1 MNPPSN
7 VRSEADYE
15 TRKSI
20 RAGRADAGI
29 TRREALRRLA
39 IGAASAWA
47 FPAIVRA
54 RDGGP
59 SANDRLNLAFIGV
72 GGKGEEP
79 SLSLNANNYVAF
91 CDVDPNR
98 AAKAYLQFPSVPQFK
113 DFRVMFDQLGRS
125 IDAVVI
131 STPDHAHYTAGMLAM
146 AHGKHI
152 YLEKPL
158 APTIWETRQLHAM
171 ANKSKVV
178 TQMGIQ
184 GHSFTGLRVLK
195 EWIDAGAVGDIT
207 EVYLWT
213 DRLNLQR
220 WSGSQSDAPA
230 EPVPDGFPMDL
241 WLSGRRP
248 RAYSSRYVP
257 QAWRSWWD
265 FGSGAIGDIAVH
277 MMDVVEYT
285 LGVGFPSRV
294 TDDSPHRGGPTV
306 PRCSDTIYEYPA
318 RGPRPAVK
326 LHWSNGYKGDVLN
339 KPASVPYVPAE
350 LIAKETNVIAFVG
363 TRGTILVPD
372 MRASSRPQIFPVELE
387 KEFSVHLPAATLPRL
402 KGSHFDDWFR
412 AIREGGKAGAG
423 FDYSAPLTEAVLLGT
438 LAQRTGKTIRWDRE
452 KMSALDVP
460 EADALLKP
468 ELSPEWIIS
477 V

>member
-1 MNPPSN
+1 MPLHS
-7 VRSEADYE
+7 
-15 TRKSI
+15 
-20 RAGRADAGI
+20 I

-39 IGAASAWA
+39 LGAAGALA

-54 RDGGP
+54 RDGGAT
-59 SANDRLNLAFIGV
+59 ANDRINLAFIGV

-79 SLSLNANNYVAF
+79 ALGLGAQNYVAF
-91 CDVDPNR
+91 CDVDPTR
-98 AAKAYLQFPSVPQFK
+98 AAKAYLQFPSVPQFE
-113 DFRVMFDQLGRS
+113 DFRVMFDQLGKQ

-171 ANKSKVV
+171 AKKSRVV

-184 GHSFTGLRVLK
+184 GHALTGLRVLK
-195 EWIDAGAVGDIT
+195 EWLDAGAIGDVS

-220 WSGSQSDAPA
+220 WSGLQTDAPA
-230 EPVPDGFPMDL
+230 EPRPEGFPWEL

-248 RAYSSRYVP
+248 RGFSSRYVP

-285 LGVGFPSRV
+285 LGVGFPTRV
-294 TDDSPHRGGPTV
+294 TDESPHRGGPTV
-306 PRCSDTIYEYPA
+306 PRWSDTIYEYPA
-318 RGPRPAVK
+318 RGSRPAVK
-326 LHWSNGYKGDVLN
+326 LHWSNGHKGEVLN
-339 KPASVPYVPAE
+339 KPAVPGLSV
-350 LIAKETNVIAFVG
+350 ETVAGVESGIAFVG

-372 MRASSRPQIFPVELE
+372 MRATSRPQIFPVELE
-387 KEFSVHLPAATLPRL
+387 KEFVAHLPPATLPRP
-402 KGSHFDDWFR
+402 KGGHFDDWFR
-412 AIREGGKAGAG
+412 AIKEGGKAGAD

-438 LAQRTGKTIRWDRE
+438 LAQRTGRPIIWDRS

-468 ELSPEWIIS
+468 ELAPAWLIT

>member
-1 MNPPSN
+1 MSP
-7 VRSEADYE
+7 A
-15 TRKSI
+15 
-20 RAGRADAGI
+20 AI
-29 TRREALRRLA
+29 TRREALRRVA
-39 IGAASAWA
+39 VGAACAWA
-47 FPAIVRA
+47 FPAIVR
-54 RDGGP
+54 GG
-59 SANDRLNLAFIGV
+59 SAANERLNFAFIGV

-79 SLSLNANNYVAF
+79 ALGLGAHNYVAF

-113 DFRVMFDQLGRS
+113 DFRVMFDRLGHQ

-131 STPDHAHYTAGMLAM
+131 STPDHAHYPTAM
-146 AHGKHI
+146 AAMQLGKHI

-171 ANKSKVV
+171 AKKSKVV

-184 GHSFTGLRVLK
+184 GHTFTGLRVLK
-195 EWIDAGAVGDIT
+195 EWIDAGAVGEIS

-220 WSGSQSDAPA
+220 WSSLQTDAPA
-230 EPVPDGFPMDL
+230 EPMPDGFPWEV

-248 RAYSSRYVP
+248 RDYSSRYVP

-277 MMDVVEYT
+277 MMDVVEFT

-294 TDDSPHRGGPTV
+294 TDESPHRGGPTV
-306 PRCSDTIYEYPA
+306 PRWSNSLYEFPA
-318 RGPRPAVK
+318 RRSRPPVK
-326 LHWSNGYKGDVLN
+326 VRWSNGHLEGEVRLN
-339 KPASVPYVPAE
+339 KPVVPHLSADLVAATE
-350 LIAKETNVIAFVG
+350 SGMAFVG
-363 TRGTILVPD
+363 SRGTVFMPD
-372 MRASSRPQIFPVELE
+372 MRASSRPQIFPMELE
-387 KEFSVHLPAATLPRL
+387 KDFTAHLPPATLPRP
-402 KGSHFDDWFR
+402 KGGHFDDWIR
-412 AIREGGKAGAG
+412 GIREGGRAGAD

-438 LAQRTGKTIRWDRE
+438 LAQRTGRPIVWDRE

-460 EADALLKP
+460 EADVLLKP
-468 ELSPEWIIS
+468 ELAPAWRFN

>member
-1 MNPPSN
+1 MPPLP
-7 VRSEADYE
+7 
-15 TRKSI
+15 
-20 RAGRADAGI
+20 I

-39 IGAASAWA
+39 LGAAGVLA

-59 SANDRLNLAFIGV
+59 AANDRLNLAFIGV

-79 SLSLNANNYVAF
+79 ALGLSAHNYVAF

-98 AAKAYLQFPSVPQFK
+98 AAKAYLKFPSVPQFL
-113 DFRVMFDQLGRS
+113 DFRVMFDRLGS
-125 IDAVVI
+125 QIDAVVI
-131 STPDHAHYTAGMLAM
+131 STPDHAHFPTGMTAMQL
-146 AHGKHI
+146 GKHL

-171 ANKSKVV
+171 AKKSRVV

-207 EVYLWT
+207 EVFLWT

-220 WSGSQSDAPA
+220 WSGLQTDAPA
-230 EPVPDGFPMDL
+230 EPIPDGFPWDV

-248 RAYSSRYVP
+248 RGYSSRYVP

-294 TDDSPHRGGPTV
+294 TDESSHRGGPTV
-306 PRCSDTIYEYPA
+306 PRWSYTVYEYPA
-318 RGPRPAVK
+318 RGPRPPVK
-326 LHWSNGYKGDVLN
+326 LHWNNGYKGEVLN
-339 KPASVPYVPAE
+339 KPTTVPHVPAE
-350 LIAKETNVIAFVG
+350 LIAKETNVIAFAG

-387 KEFSVHLPAATLPRL
+387 KEFSKNLPLATLPRL
-402 KGSHFDDWFR
+402 KGGHFDDWIR
-412 AIREGGKAGAG
+412 AIREGGRAGAD

-438 LAQRTGKTIRWDRE
+438 LAQRTGRPIVWDRAA
-452 KMSALDVP
+452 MSALDVP
-460 EADALLKP
+460 EANALLKP
-468 ELSPEWIIS
+468 ELAPQWHLN

>member
-1 MNPPSN
+1 MPS
-7 VRSEADYE
+7 SP
-15 TRKSI
+15 
-20 RAGRADAGI
+20 I
-29 TRREALRRLA
+29 TRREAVRRLA
-39 IGAASAWA
+39 LGAASALA

-54 RDGGP
+54 QAGGP
-59 SANDRLNLAFIGV
+59 AANDRLNLAFIGV

-79 SLSLNANNYVAF
+79 ALSLHAHNYVAF
-91 CDVDPNR
+91 CDVDPPR
-98 AAKAYLQFPSVPQFK
+98 AAKAYQKFPTVPQFK
-113 DFRVMFDQLGRS
+113 DFRVMFDRLGGK

-131 STPDHAHYTAGMLAM
+131 STPDHAHYTTGMVAM
-146 AHGKHI
+146 QLGKHVYI
-152 YLEKPL
+152 EKPL

-171 ANKSKVV
+171 AKKSRVV

-184 GHSFTGLRVLK
+184 GHSLTGLRVLK
-195 EWIDAGAVGDIT
+195 EWIDAGAVGEIS

-220 WSGSQSDAPA
+220 WSGLQTDAPA
-230 EPVPDGFPMDL
+230 EPMPAGFPFDL

-248 RAYSSRYVP
+248 RAFSSHYVP

-277 MMDVVEYT
+277 MMDVVEFV
-285 LGVGFPSRV
+285 LDVGFPTRV

-318 RGPRPAVK
+318 RGTKPAVQ

-339 KPASVPYVPAE
+339 KPAAVPHVPAE

-372 MRASSRPQIFPVELE
+372 MRASSRPQIFPRELE
-387 KEFSVHLPAATLPRL
+387 QEFTAHLPPATLPRL
-402 KGSHFDDWFR
+402 KGSHFEDWFR
-412 AIREGGKAGAG
+412 AIREGGRAGAD

-438 LAQRTGKTIRWDRE
+438 LAQRTGRPIVWDRA

-468 ELSPEWIIS
+468 ALSPEWLIN

>member
-1 MNPPSN
+1 MPHHHRQITS
-7 VRSEADYE
+7 
-15 TRKSI
+15 TRPASI
-20 RAGRADAGI
+20 S
-29 TRREALRRLA
+29 RREALRRLA
-39 IGAASAWA
+39 LGAASAWA

-59 SANDRLNLAFIGV
+59 SANSRINLAFVGV
-72 GGKGEEP
+72 GGKGREP
-79 SLSLNANNYVAF
+79 ALSLSANNYVAF

-98 AAKAYLQFPSVPQFK
+98 AVDAYKQFPNVPQFK
-113 DFRVMFDQLGRS
+113 DFRAMFDRLGHE

-131 STPDHAHYTAGMLAM
+131 STPDHAHYTTGMVAM
-146 AHGKHI
+146 QLGKHVYI
-152 YLEKPL
+152 EKPL

-171 ANKSKVV
+171 AKKSRVV

-184 GHSFTGLRVLK
+184 GHSFSGLRVLK
-195 EWIDAGAVGDIT
+195 EWIDAGAVGEIS

-220 WSGSQSDAPA
+220 WSGLQTDAPA
-230 EPVPDGFPMDL
+230 EPMPAGYPWEV

-248 RAYSSRYVP
+248 RPYTSRYVP

-277 MMDVVEYT
+277 MMDVVET
-285 LGVGFPSRV
+285 VLGVGFPTRV
-294 TDDSPHRGGPTV
+294 TDNSPHRGGPTV
-306 PRCSDTIYEYPA
+306 PRCSDTLYEYPA
-318 RGPRPAVK
+318 RGSRPAVK
-326 LHWSNGYKGDVLN
+326 LHWCNGYKGDALN
-339 KPASVPYVPAE
+339 KPAAVPHVPAA

-372 MRASSRPQIFPVELE
+372 MRASSRPQIFPLELE
-387 KEFSVHLPAATLPRL
+387 KEFYTHLPPATIPRL

-412 AIREGGKAGAG
+412 AIRDGGKAGAD

-438 LAQRTGKTIRWDRE
+438 LAQRTGQPIIWNRE

-460 EADALLKP
+460 AVDALLKP
-468 ELSPEWIIS
+468 NLAPEWIIP

>member
-1 MNPPSN
+1 MATS
-7 VRSEADYE
+7 S
-15 TRKSI
+15 S
-20 RAGRADAGI
+20 I

-39 IGAASAWA
+39 LGAAGALA

-54 RDGGP
+54 SEGGP

-79 SLSLNANNYVAF
+79 ALGLGAQNYVAF
-91 CDVDPNR
+91 CDVDPER
-98 AAKAYLQFPSVPQFK
+98 AAKAYQQFPSVPQFK
-113 DFRVMFDQLGRS
+113 DFRVMFDQLGKQ
-125 IDAVVI
+125 IDAVII
-131 STPDHAHYTAGMLAM
+131 STPDHAHYTAGMTAM
-146 AHGKHI
+146 ALGKHI

-171 ANKSKVV
+171 AKKSKVV

-184 GHSFTGLRVLK
+184 GHSLTGLRVLK
-195 EWIDAGAVGDIT
+195 EWLDSGVVGEIT

-220 WSGSQSDAPA
+220 WSALQSDAPA
-230 EPVPDGFPMDL
+230 EPMPAGFPFEL

-265 FGSGAIGDIAVH
+265 FGSGAIGDITVH
-277 MMDVVEYT
+277 MMDVVEFV

-294 TDDSPHRGGPTV
+294 TDESPHRGGPTV
-306 PRCSDTIYEYPA
+306 PRWSNTVYEFPA
-318 RGPRPAVK
+318 RGSRPAVK
-326 LHWSNGYKGDVLN
+326 LHWSNGHREGEVLLN
-339 KPASVPYVPAE
+339 KPAHVPHLSTE
-350 LIAKETNVIAFVG
+350 LINATESGMAFVG
-363 TRGTILVPD
+363 SRGTVFMPD
-372 MRASSRPQIFPVELE
+372 MRATSRPQIFPVALE
-387 KEFSVHLPAATLPRL
+387 KEFMTHVPPATLPRP
-402 KGSHFDDWFR
+402 KGGHFEDWFR
-412 AIREGGKAGAG
+412 AIRENGKAGAD

-438 LAQRTGKTIRWDRE
+438 LAQRTGRPIVWDRA
-452 KMSALDVP
+452 KLSVLDVP
-460 EADALLKP
+460 EADAFLKP
-468 ELSPEWIIS
+468 DIAPEWLIP

>member
-1 MNPPSN
+1 MPPHS
-7 VRSEADYE
+7 
-15 TRKSI
+15 
-20 RAGRADAGI
+20 I

-39 IGAASAWA
+39 LGAAGALA
-47 FPAIVRA
+47 FPAIVRS

-59 SANDRLNLAFIGV
+59 AANDRINLAFIGV

-79 SLSLNANNYVAF
+79 ALGLGAQNYVAF

-98 AAKAYLQFPSVPQFK
+98 AAKAYLQFPSVPQFR
-113 DFRVMFDQLGRS
+113 DFRVMFDQLGKQ
-125 IDAVVI
+125 IDALII
-131 STPDHAHYTAGMLAM
+131 STPDHTHYTAGMLAM

-158 APTIWETRQLHAM
+158 APTIWETRQLLAM
-171 ANKSKVV
+171 AKKSKVV

-184 GHSFTGLRVLK
+184 GHALTGLRVLK
-195 EWIDAGAVGDIT
+195 EWIDAGAIGDIP

-220 WSGSQSDAPA
+220 WSGLQTDAPA
-230 EPVPDGFPMDL
+230 EPMPAGFPWEL

-248 RAYSSRYVP
+248 RSFSSRYVP

-277 MMDVVEYT
+277 MMDVIEYT

-294 TDDSPHRGGPTV
+294 TDESPHRGGPTV
-306 PRCSDTIYEYPA
+306 PRWSDTIYEFPA
-318 RGPRPAVK
+318 RGSRPAVK
-326 LHWSNGYKGDVLN
+326 LHWSNGHRGDSLN
-339 KPASVPYVPAE
+339 KPAVPGLSAE
-350 LIAKETNVIAFVG
+350 TVAGVESGIAFVG

-372 MRASSRPQIFPVELE
+372 MRATGRPQIFPAELE
-387 KEFSVHLPAATLPRL
+387 KEFLAHLPPASLPRP
-402 KGSHFDDWFR
+402 KGGHFDDWFR
-412 AIREGGKAGAG
+412 AITEGGKAGAD

-438 LAQRTGKTIRWDRE
+438 LAQRTGRPIVWDRA

-460 EADALLKP
+460 EAGALLKP
-468 ELSPEWIIS
+468 ELASEWL
-477 V
+477 VPV

>member
-1 MNPPSN
+1 MPAP
-7 VRSEADYE
+7 
-15 TRKSI
+15 I
-20 RAGRADAGI
+20 I
-29 TRREALRRLA
+29 TRREAVRRLA
-39 IGAASAWA
+39 LGAASALA

-54 RDGGP
+54 QAGGP
-59 SANDRLNLAFIGV
+59 AANDRLNLAFIGV
-72 GGKGEEP
+72 GGQGEGGAR
-79 SLSLNANNYVAF
+79 SLHAQNYVAF
-91 CDVDPNR
+91 CDVDPDR
-98 AAKAYLQFPSVPQFK
+98 AGKIYRQFPSVPQFR
-113 DFRVMFDQLGRS
+113 DFRVMFDQLGGK

-131 STPDHAHYTAGMLAM
+131 STPDHAHYATGMVAM
-146 AHGKHI
+146 QLGKHVYI
-152 YLEKPL
+152 EKPL
-158 APTIWETRQLHAM
+158 APTIWETRQLHAL
-171 ANKSKVV
+171 AKKSGVV

-195 EWIDAGAVGDIT
+195 EWIDAGAVGEIN

-220 WSGSQSDAPA
+220 WSGLQTDAPA
-230 EPVPDGFPMDL
+230 EPMPAGFPFDV

-277 MMDVVEYT
+277 MMDVVEFV
-285 LGVGFPSRV
+285 LGVGFPARV
-294 TDDSPHRGGPTV
+294 TDESPHRGGPTV

-318 RGPRPAVK
+318 RGTKPAVR
-326 LHWSNGYKGDVLN
+326 LHWSNGYRGDALN
-339 KPASVPYVPAE
+339 KPAAVPHVPAE
-350 LIAKETNVIAFVG
+350 LIAGETNVIAFVG

-372 MRASSRPQIFPVELE
+372 MRASSRPQIFPRERE
-387 KEFSVHLPAATLPRL
+387 QEFSSHQPPATLPRL
-402 KGSHFDDWFR
+402 KGGHFDDWIR
-412 AIREGGKAGAG
+412 AIREGGKAGAD

-438 LAQRTGKTIRWDRE
+438 LAQRTGRPIVWDRAR
-452 KMSALDVP
+452 MSALDVP

-468 ELSPEWIIS
+468 DLAPQWVIP

>member
-1 MNPPSN
+1 MSSP
-7 VRSEADYE
+7 A
-15 TRKSI
+15 
-20 RAGRADAGI
+20 I
-29 TRREALRRLA
+29 TRREALRRLTL
-39 IGAASAWA
+39 GAASALA

-54 RDGGP
+54 GAGGP
-59 SANDRLNLAFIGV
+59 AANERLNLAFVGV

-79 SLSLNANNYVAF
+79 ALSLHAQNYVAF

-98 AAKAYLQFPSVPQFK
+98 AAKAYRQFPTVPQFK
-113 DFRVMFDQLGRS
+113 DFRTMFDRLGRQ

-131 STPDHAHYTAGMLAM
+131 NTPDHAHYASGMVAM
-146 AHGKHI
+146 QLGKHVYI
-152 YLEKPL
+152 EKPL

-171 ANKSKVV
+171 AKKSGVV

-195 EWIDAGAVGDIT
+195 EWIDAGAVGEIT

-220 WSGSQSDAPA
+220 WSGLQTDAPA
-230 EPVPDGFPMDL
+230 EPRPDGFPMDL

-285 LGVGFPSRV
+285 LGVGFPTRV
-294 TDDSPHRGGPTV
+294 TDESPHRGGPTV

-318 RGPRPAVK
+318 RGSKPGVT
-326 LHWSNGYKGDVLN
+326 LHWSNGYKGEVLN
-339 KPASVPYVPAE
+339 KPAAVPHVPAE
-350 LIAKETNVIAFVG
+350 LIAKEANVIAFVG
-363 TRGTILVPD
+363 PRGTILVPD
-372 MRASSRPQIFPVELE
+372 MRASSRPQIFPLARE
-387 KEFSVHLPAATLPRL
+387 KEFSAQLPPATLPRL
-402 KGSHFDDWFR
+402 KGSHFDDWMR
-412 AIREGGKAGAG
+412 AIRDGGRAGAD

-438 LAQRTGKTIRWDRE
+438 LAQRTGRPIIWNRAT
-452 KMSALDVP
+452 MSALDVP
-460 EADALLKP
+460 AADALLKP
-468 ELSPEWIIS
+468 ELAPEWIIP

>member
-1 MNPPSN
+1 MPS
-7 VRSEADYE
+7 S
-15 TRKSI
+15 S
-20 RAGRADAGI
+20 I

-39 IGAASAWA
+39 LGAAGALA

-54 RDGGP
+54 REGGP
-59 SANDRLNLAFIGV
+59 SANDRINLAFIGV

-79 SLSLNANNYVAF
+79 ALGLGAQNYVAF

-98 AAKAYLQFPSVPQFK
+98 AAKAYQQFPSVPQFK
-113 DFRVMFDQLGRS
+113 DFRVMFDQLGKQ
-125 IDAVVI
+125 IDAVII

-171 ANKSKVV
+171 AKKSGVV

-184 GHSFTGLRVLK
+184 GHALTGLRVLK
-195 EWIDAGAVGDIT
+195 EWLDAGVIGDISD
-207 EVYLWT
+207 VYLWT

-220 WSGSQSDAPA
+220 WSPLQVDAPA
-230 EPVPDGFPMDL
+230 EPMPDGFPWEL

-248 RAYSSRYVP
+248 RAFSSRYVP

-277 MMDVVEYT
+277 MMDVIEYT
-285 LGVGFPSRV
+285 LAVGFPSRV
-294 TDDSPHRGGPTV
+294 TDESPHRGGPTV
-306 PRCSDTIYEYPA
+306 PRWSNTLYEFPA
-318 RGPRPAVK
+318 RGSRPAVK
-326 LHWSNGYKGDVLN
+326 LHWSNGHLEGEVQLN
-339 KPASVPYVPAE
+339 KPTVPGLSAE
-350 LIAKETNVIAFVG
+350 KVAGVESGIAYVG
-363 TRGTILVPD
+363 TRGTVLMPD
-372 MRASSRPQIFPVELE
+372 MRATSRPQIFPVELE
-387 KEFSVHLPAATLPRL
+387 KEFLAHLPPVTLPRP
-402 KGSHFDDWFR
+402 KGGHFDDWFR
-412 AIREGGKAGAG
+412 AIKEGGKAGAD

-438 LAQRTGKTIRWDRE
+438 LAQRTGRPIVWDRA

-460 EADALLKP
+460 EADAFLKP
-468 ELSPEWIIS
+468 ELAPEWLIP